1 MLERAGAEDAI
12 GLGNNAPVPKPI
24 TLLVEGE
31 SDKAAL
37 ESLAPRFG
45 VDLVAE
51 EITVTVLGGAGNFG
65 RAIAEAAAQGHRVGG
80 LYDEGEERFVAG
92 ALNRQEGEDLTRQG
106 FFACRRD
113 LEDELIRAIGMA
125 EMTAVLESKNDL
137 KGFRA
142 FQGQEAHSSAEAD
155 EQLRRF
161 ISANGARKRQYAAA
175 MAEEVAFENVPEP
188 MSGLINWIWG
198 A

>member
-1 MLERAGAEDAI
+1 M
-12 GLGNNAPVPKPI
+12 PKPI

-37 ESLAPRFG
+37 QTLATRFG
-45 VDLVAE
+45 VDVVADD
-51 EITVTVLGGAGNFG
+51 ITISVINGAGNFG

-113 LEDELIRAIGMA
+113 LEDELIRAIGVA
-125 EMTAVLESKNDL
+125 AITPLLESKSDL

-142 FQGQEAHSSAEAD
+142 FQGQEAHSSAEPG

-161 ISANGARKRQYAAA
+161 ISATGARKRDYAAV
-175 MAEEVAFENVPEP
+175 MAAEVAFEDVPEP